1 MVRRLIKWTSSNS
14 WFSRRDV
21 KCVLLPATLMLS
33 LMLTS
38 GGFCSHCGV
47 PASSRGVVSRSPG
60 LDADMPEA

>member
-14 WFSRRDV
+14 WFSRSGISHV
-21 KCVLLPATLMLS
+21 FLPAALMLS

-38 GGFCSHCGV
+38 GGLCSHYGV
-47 PASSRGVVSRSPG
+47 PATPSGAVSRSPG

>member
-14 WFSRRDV
+14 WFSRREV
-21 KCVLLPATLMLS
+21 KYVFLPATLMLS

-38 GGFCSHCGV
+38 GGLCSHYGV
-47 PASSRGVVSRSPG
+47 PASSRGVVLRSPG